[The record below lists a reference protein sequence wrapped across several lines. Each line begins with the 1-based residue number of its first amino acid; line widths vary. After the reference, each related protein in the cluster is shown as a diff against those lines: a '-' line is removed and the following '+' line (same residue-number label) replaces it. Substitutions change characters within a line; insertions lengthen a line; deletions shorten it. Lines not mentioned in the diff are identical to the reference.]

1 MCVLCKCNLDV
12 NVLVSCCIVYRI
24 YRSVDIGFMWNWNGH

>member
-12 NVLVSCCIVYRI
+12 NVLVGCCIVYR
-24 YRSVDIGFMWNWNGH
+24 SVDRGFMWNWNGH